1 MPTPDRTTR
10 MVVAVRP
17 PPPATDDP
25 PAADDLS
32 VEDELSLNRVC
43 DTFEAWRAGERP
55 SVEQEANALW

>member
-1 MPTPDRTTR
+1 

-17 PPPATDDP
+17 PPPATDAP

-32 VEDELSLNRVC
+32 VDEELSLNRVC